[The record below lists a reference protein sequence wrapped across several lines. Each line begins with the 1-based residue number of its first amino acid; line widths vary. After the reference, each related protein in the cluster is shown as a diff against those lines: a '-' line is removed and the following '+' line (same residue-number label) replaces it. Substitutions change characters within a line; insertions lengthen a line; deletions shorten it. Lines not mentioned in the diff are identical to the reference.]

1 MSTAA
6 KQYPE
11 QKVSAQ
17 DFVIENVSRRNFLS
31 GMFSAGAF
39 VLFVGKSSLLARA
52 ARDVGPATGLG
63 APENAAVPSIN
74 ATAFHPG
81 IYLGIEADGAV
92 YIVAHRSEMGNGVR
106 TSLPRILA
114 DELDADWSRVKVI
127 QGDAD
132 ERYGGQDTDGSHSV
146 RDFFGPMRE
155 AGATARLMLVRAAAQ
170 KWGVSEAQCVG
181 DPAHYVSEKNSDRK
195 LGYGELAALAASLPV
210 PKKEELQLKSP
221 SQWRY
226 IGKPAP
232 GYDLESICSGKP
244 LYGMDV
250 RVDGMLYAA
259 VAHPPVLGG
268 KVKSVDDSAA
278 LKVIG
283 VKKTIPITP
292 FTAPHAFQP
301 LGGVAVIADN
311 TWAAF
316 KGRKQLKIEWDNG
329 PNVNYNSA
337 DYEKELRRTAHQPGK
352 VVHSVG
358 NPDAEFAKGGKIVEA
373 EYYAPLLAH
382 ASMEPPV
389 AVADVQGEKAIIWA
403 PTQDPQGLQEQ
414 VAHSLGL
421 KKENITCHVTLLGGG
436 FGRKSKP
443 DFAAEAAVLSQK
455 TGKPVKVVWS
465 REDDIQFDYFHSVA
479 AMYMKAALD
488 ASGKPR
494 AWLQRSVFPPIAST
508 FEKSAVY
515 GDDEMSMG
523 WNIVP
528 FEVPNFRSEN
538 GPATAHV
545 RIGWLRSVANIYHT
559 FAVQSFV
566 NELAYAANRDPYDY
580 LLTLIGSGRTLEG
593 GSDPEVAKSYPYDTA
608 RLRRVAEIAAEK
620 ANWGKKKMGKGSAM
634 GMAVQRSFL
643 TYVAS
648 VVEVEVDDQGSVR
661 IPRVV
666 TALDT
671 GIAANPEMVRSQF
684 QGAAVFGT
692 SLTRTG
698 AITAT
703 NGVIDQ
709 SNYHDYQVARM
720 NDAPYQVDVHIV
732 ESSAPPAGVGEPG
745 VPPMAPAIC
754 NAIFAATG
762 KRVRELPLT
771 RNGFS

>member
-6 KQYPE
+6 KQYRQ
-11 QKVSAQ
+11 QKIYTEE
-17 DFVIENVSRRNFLS
+17 FVIENVSRRNFLS

-39 VLFVGKSSLLARA
+39 VLFVGKSPLLAKA
-52 ARDVGPATGLG
+52 AKSAAAIP
-63 APENAAVPSIN
+63 APENAAVPSISS
-74 ATAFHPG
+74 TVFHPG
-81 IYLGIEADGAV
+81 VYLGIETDGTV
-92 YIVAHRSEMGNGVR
+92 YIIAHRSEMGNGVR
-106 TSLPRILA
+106 TSLPRVLA

-132 ERYGGQDTDGSHSV
+132 ARFGGQDTDGSHSV
-146 RDFFGPMRE
+146 RDFFQPMRE
-155 AGATARLMLVRAAAQ
+155 AGATARLMLIRAAAQ
-170 KWGVSEAQCVG
+170 KWGVPEAQCVG
-181 DPAHYVSEKNSDRK
+181 DPVHYVSEKSGRK
-195 LGYGELAALAASLPV
+195 LGYGELAALAAAVPV

-232 GYDLESICSGKP
+232 GYDVESICSGKP

-268 KVKSVDDSAA
+268 KVKSVDDSAT

-283 VKKTIPITP
+283 VRKTIPIASFTP
-292 FTAPHAFQP
+292 PHAFQP

-316 KGRKQLKIEWDNG
+316 KGRKQLKVDWDNG
-329 PNVNYNSA
+329 PNANYNSA
-337 DYEKELRRTAHQPGK
+337 DYQKLLQQTARQPGK

-358 NPDAEFAKGGKIVEA
+358 NPDPEFAKGGKIVEA

-389 AVADVQGEKAIIWA
+389 AVADVQGEKVTVWA

-414 VAHSLGL
+414 VAKSLGL

-443 DFAAEAAVLSQK
+443 DFAAEAALLSQK
-455 TGKPVKVVWS
+455 TGKPIKVVWS
-465 REDDIQFDYFHSVA
+465 REDDIQLDYFHSVA

-488 ASGKPR
+488 DSGKPR
-494 AWLQRSVFPPIAST
+494 AWLQRSVFPPIASS
-508 FEKSAVY
+508 FEKGAVY

-523 WNIVP
+523 WNVIP

-559 FAVQSFV
+559 FGVQSFV

-580 LLTLIGSGRTLEG
+580 LLTLIGSGHILEG
-593 GSDPEVAKSYPYDTA
+593 GSDPDEAKSYPYDTA
-608 RLRRVAEIAAEK
+608 RLRRVLEIVAEK
-620 ANWGKKKMGKGSAM
+620 ANWGKKKMGKGSGM
-634 GMAVQRSFL
+634 GIAVQRSFA

-648 VVEVEVDDQGSVR
+648 AVEVEIDDQGTVR
-661 IPRVV
+661 IPHVV

-671 GIAANPEMVRSQF
+671 GIVANPEMVRSQF

-703 NGVIDQ
+703 NGVVDQ
-709 SNYHDYQVARM
+709 SNFHNYQVARM

-745 VPPMAPAIC
+745 VPPIAPAIC

-762 KRVRELPLT
+762 KRIRELPIT